1 LFGAGRS
8 PQNPGVKIVCASS
21 VLLGKEAFSTLG
33 DVVVVPEK
41 AITPETVRDADAL
54 ITRSKVRV
62 DAKLMKESSVSFV
75 GTATAGTDHF
85 DIPCLEEKQV
95 HWCSSPGCNANSVA
109 EYFIAALLSLASRY
123 GMPLAE
129 KTLAVIG
136 VGHVGR
142 RVAEIG
148 RALGLNV
155 LLNDP
160 PLFAATSD
168 PAFQPL
174 DEVLA
179 KADLVTLHLPLTDQ
193 GSFATRK
200 MVDSRFFAKVKPGC
214 VFVNA
219 SRGEVVDEAA
229 LMHAY
234 DHGVVMHGVLDV
246 WDHEPS
252 ISAELLNRM
261 DIGTPHI
268 AGYSYEGK
276 LNGTVRVYREACNFF
291 EVQPSWEPRE
301 DPANQ
306 DIRVDARERSD
317 VDVLCEMV
325 KHAYDIDSDDFAL
338 RAGMRG
344 GAEGRAAHFDRLRAQ
359 YPTRREF
366 PNIHVRL
373 RNASARLAIKAAA
386 LGFRVE
392 QG

>member
-1 LFGAGRS
+1 M
-8 PQNPGVKIVCASS
+8 KIVCASS

-41 AITPETVRDADAL
+41 AITRDVVRDADAL

-62 DAKLMKESSVSFV
+62 DGKLLEDSSVSFV

-85 DIPCLEEKQV
+85 DIPGLEERQI
-95 HWCSSPGCNANSVA
+95 HWCSAPGCNANSVA
-109 EYFIAALLSLASRY
+109 EYLVAALLSLGSRY

-142 RVAEIG
+142 RVVETA
-148 RALGLNV
+148 RALGLHV

-160 PLFAATSD
+160 PLAAATQD
-168 PAFQPL
+168 PAFRPL

-179 KADLVTLHLPLTDQ
+179 KADIVTLHLPLTDQ
-193 GSFATRK
+193 GPYATRR
-200 MVDSRFFAKVKPGC
+200 MVDSRFFEKVKPGC

-219 SRGEVVDEAA
+219 SRGEVVDEPA

-234 DHGVVMHGVLDV
+234 DHGAVMHGVLDV
-246 WDHEPS
+246 WDREPS
-252 ISAELLNRM
+252 ISTDLLHRM
-261 DIGTPHI
+261 DIATPHI

-276 LNGTVRVYREACNFF
+276 LNGTIRVYREACNFF
-291 EVQPSWEPRE
+291 EVQPAWDPKQ

-306 DIRVDARERSD
+306 DVRVDARERSD
-317 VDVLCEMV
+317 VDVLWEMV
-325 KHAYDIDSDDFAL
+325 RHAYDIDSDDFAL

-344 GAEGRAAHFDRLRAQ
+344 KEDGRAAHFERLRAH

-373 RNASARLAIKAAA
+373 SHASARLAIKAAS
-386 LGFRVE
+386 LGFKVE